1 MRYYPRYTQKI
12 KRDTNCFCT
21 YEIKECPYSELYDN
35 LYDWQTGN
43 ASYKDI
49 ELYANGDLTL
59 AIDELGELE
68 DVLQKYHIR
77 NARCLDELLAKL
89 LNK

>member
-1 MRYYPRYTQKI
+1 MRYYPRFTTKI
-12 KRDTNCFCT
+12 KRDTNYYCA
-21 YEIKECPYSELYDN
+21 YEIKECPYVELYDN
-35 LYDWQTGN
+35 LYDYTGKI
-43 ASYKDI
+43 SYKDI
-49 ELYANGDLTL
+49 ELYANGYLTM

-77 NARCLDELLAKL
+77 NARCLDKLLAEL